1 MKYVTAILLIAAL
14 VFPFTSVP
22 LSLAE
27 DEHGHDHGESES
39 GHAHGDKDE
48 HGHEDGKGKHEE
60 GEGDHA
66 HGAQEG
72 GDGHGHGH
80 EEAGPTEL
88 PDEALA
94 RFGLSLRKAGT
105 GDIHEG
111 IQVSGRIVPVDEKL
125 AHVSPRFSGV
135 IKEVR
140 AKVGDVVKA
149 DTLLAVLQNN
159 QNLQTFSLYPSIP
172 GTVIKRHATL
182 GETVREED
190 VIFIVADLSEVWAEL
205 AVYKQDVDDVK
216 VGQKAIL
223 SVASHMKPIEGE
235 VIFFS
240 PITEER
246 TQSRLAR
253 VRIKNPDPHFS
264 PGAFVSGQIATRS
277 DTVSVLIDGS
287 AVQRVEAKDVV
298 FVREKNSFEARPV
311 VIGRKG
317 QNGLEVLSGLKG
329 GETYAAG
336 NTFIL
341 KADLGK
347 SEAEHEH

>member
-1 MKYVTAILLIAAL
+1 MKKLLLLSSISIFLLSPVLAIAG
-14 VFPFTSVP
+14 
-22 LSLAE
+22 
-27 DEHGHDHGESES
+27 DEHGHDHGEAES
-39 GHAHGDKDE
+39 GHAHGDEDE
-48 HGHEDGKGKHEE
+48 
-60 GEGDHA
+60 
-66 HGAQEG
+66 
-72 GDGHGHGH
+72 HGHGH
-80 EEAGPTEL
+80 EEAGPTSL
-88 PDEALA
+88 PDEALP
-94 RFGLSLRKAGT
+94 RFGIELKEVSAGEV
-105 GDIHEG
+105 HEG

-125 AHVSPRFSGV
+125 AHVSPRFAGV

-205 AVYKQDVDDVK
+205 AVYKQDVDQVK

-223 SVASHMKPIEGE
+223 SIASHLKPIEGE

-240 PITEER
+240 PITEEK

-264 PGAFVSGQIATRS
+264 PGAFVSGRIATQS
-277 DTVSVLIDGS
+277 SKVPVLIDSS
-287 AVQRVEAKDVV
+287 AIQRIEGREVV
-298 FVREKNSFEARPV
+298 FIREGESFEARPV
-311 VIGRKG
+311 VTGRVG
-317 QNGLEVLSGLKG
+317 ETGTEILSGLKE
-329 GETYAAG
+329 GERYASG